1 MTILT
6 RSVGASSD
14 DAVETSGTMALTN
27 TTLSANSAGQI
38 IGLRFTNITIPPGST
53 INSATLTVNIT
64 ASAYDDPNLS
74 IRGSGE
80 NDTTTFTSTANDIT
94 NRWKTSAAVTWN
106 ASNIGTGAKNSPDL
120 ATLVSE
126 ILAIPGWTSGNDINF
141 YLAAN
146 SGSAFRVDSYDNG
159 SNAPQLTIHYTEPAA
174 GGQPPRAMHQIRMRL
189 ACS

>member
-189 ACS
+189 SCS